1 VLLFYFRD
9 DFQYVRSHDETQMV
23 RMGGSV
29 LFVHQFCQFSAVG
42 RHQTDFKLVHVVD
55 FRHSYVL
62 PPEPTTNDTTMG
74 NISQLNDC

>member
-42 RHQTDFKLVHVVD
+42 RHQTGKNVGT
-55 FRHSYVL
+55 S
-62 PPEPTTNDTTMG
+62 
-74 NISQLNDC
+74 NIMKIEEEETIQ